1 MNSIRNFFT
10 PITQDLV
17 DFIDLL
23 PKGSLGKKIQL
34 NKEHSTFDFSEFS
47 IVVFGIAEDKNATN
61 NIGTGND
68 LSSFRMKFYK
78 LFAGNWNTSVY
89 DLGDFKIGKTYQD
102 TDIALQEVTSY
113 LIKRKLFPVIIGG
126 SQALTSSL
134 YRAYDKQE
142 QQVNL
147 TVVDSKFDLGSFNE
161 TVDSQSYLTKIVME
175 KPNNL
180 LNFTNI
186 GYQTFLNSQEE
197 INLIDT
203 LLFDSYRLGEVKNGI
218 ELIEPSL
225 RVTDILSIDIGAVR
239 KLDAPANANATI
251 SGFNADDICKITRYA
266 GLSDQLKVLGIF
278 EYNNIY
284 DKDSQ
289 TAGLI
294 AQMIWYFV
302 EGINYRTYEFP
313 TNNLDGFTKY
323 MVIIAEDTYNFYKS
337 NQSDRWWMEI
347 FINKDNKTKRRTLVP
362 CTYKDYLTA
371 TKEEIPKR
379 WYMNRKKF
387 N

>member
-1 MNSIRNFFT
+1 MNTIDNFFT

-23 PKGSLGKKIQL
+23 PQGSLGKKIVL
-34 NKEHSTFDFSEFS
+34 NKDGYALDFSEFS
-47 IVVFGIAEDKNATN
+47 IALFSVAEDKNAIN

-68 LSSFRMKFYK
+68 LSSLRMEFYK
-78 LFAGNWNTSVY
+78 LYTGNWHTNIY

-102 TDIALQEVTSY
+102 TDVALQEVTSY
-113 LIKRKLFPVIIGG
+113 LIKNKLFPIIIGG
-126 SQALTSSL
+126 SQALTYTL
-134 YRAYDKQE
+134 YRAYDKLE
-142 QQVNL
+142 QSVNL
-147 TVVDSKFDLGSFNE
+147 TVVDSKFNLESSNE
-161 TVDSQSYLTKIVME
+161 TIDSQSYLTKIVME

-180 LNFTNI
+180 FNFTNI

-203 LLFDSYRLGEVKNGI
+203 LLFDSYRLGEVKNGV
-218 ELIEPSL
+218 ELVEPSL
-225 RVTDILSIDIGAVR
+225 RVTDILSIDIGAIR

-278 EYNNIY
+278 EYNSIW
-284 DKDSQ
+284 DKETK
-289 TAGLI
+289 TAALI

-302 EGINYRTYEFP
+302 EGVNYRTYEFP

-347 FINKDNKTKRRTLVP
+347 SINKDNKTKRRTLIP